1 MNNSPINTRRVKHA
15 FLTAAVCLCSSLPT
29 FTFADIDPPP
39 PLSGIVQTYDLA
51 WSGSIHGNG
60 ASAAGSITLDTGMLT
75 IPGYYLM
82 PISAPYISALSITVT
97 GATPL
102 GINGTFG
109 MTDFSS
115 IQIGTNSPLNPNTQL
130 VGQPGFL
137 YFYLEPSTTVA
148 PIGNW
153 EFLLS
158 TSNGAGAG
166 VDLMSLTNFSP
177 HIDLPAVPE
186 PGVPHASQPDPVFL
200 VTDLG
205 PVFSAL
211 GSSAPTAFALTQSAF
226 HGSRNG
232 LNVFG
237 QRLNRLWAGHA
248 NNIQDGTSNTVVEG
262 QGDGP
267 EVSKSSKSVKNVLPA
282 SVQVTKPER
291 WEVYTSFG
299 YSDLDMEE
307 DLSFEGLRSNTYS
320 TGIGAEY
327 ALTPYLTLG
336 LGTSYTTSDVKGGGD
351 SGNTD
356 VEGFTFVGYASA
368 YWNHFYADLLYGA
381 SFLENDIDRDTGLG
395 STAHAEPNSVVQS
408 INFNTGYNFYAGNFV
423 TGPYAGI
430 DYAYADV
437 DGYTEHGGGTANTQV
452 SGQTNHSLLTRL
464 GWQAS
469 YNIVKPWGRI
479 TPQVNAGW
487 ERENLNSGD
496 DVTVGLTQSPFYR
509 VQGNSIRSAGGSFSS
524 TVASPGRAADY
535 LTAGAAVV
543 IEVGT
548 RFDVVL
554 DYQGQ
559 FFAEDFAA
567 HYAGIKLGY
576 KF

>member
-1 MNNSPINTRRVKHA
+1 MIIQKIKSVL
-15 FLTAAVCLCSSLPT
+15 LTVAVSLGLCLSAS
-29 FTFADIDPPP
+29 AIVPPP
-39 PLSGIVQTYDLA
+39 VVNGPQPTPTGVIQTYDLA
-51 WSGSIHGNG
+51 WSGSSFANT
-60 ASAAGSITLDTGMLT
+60 ATATGSITLDTGLLT
-75 IPGYYLM
+75 AQGAYQG
-82 PISAPYISALSITVT
+82 SFAFNYIYALSVTVT
-97 GATPL
+97 GASS
-102 GINGTFG
+102 GNGTFG
-109 MTDFSS
+109 IADFSHFYLTIS
-115 IQIGTNSPLNPNTQL
+115 APLDPNAQL
-130 VGQPGFL
+130 VGQAGLFDFNLFGAFPG
-137 YFYLEPSTTVA
+137 A
-148 PIGNW
+148 PYGTDIF
-153 EFLLS
+153 ELS
-158 TSNGAGAG
+158 TNGMLAG
-166 VDLMSLTNFSP
+166 DKMMLTNFIP
-177 HIDLPAVPE
+177 HVEPPAV
-186 PGVPHASQPDPVFL
+186 HASEPDPVFF

-205 PVFSAL
+205 AIA
-211 GSSAPTAFALTQSAF
+211 SSLYSSVPTAIGLRESSF
-226 HGSRNG
+226 HSSRTG
-232 LNVFG
+232 INVFG
-237 QRLNRLWAGHA
+237 HRLYSLRNHS
-248 NNIQDGTSNTVVEG
+248 SNTSPTVASNDTPVIEG

-267 EVSKSSKSVKNVLPA
+267 EVNKSSKSAKNVLPS
-282 SVQVTKPER
+282 SVNVAKPQR

-307 DLSFEGLRSNTYS
+307 DLNFEGLRSNTYS

-381 SFLENDIDRDTGLG
+381 TFLENDIDRDTGLG

-408 INFNTGYNFYAGNFV
+408 INFNTGYNFNLGNLV

-430 DYAYADV
+430 DYAYSDI
-437 DGYTEHGGGTANTQV
+437 DGYTEHGGGTANTDV
-452 SGQTNHSLLTRL
+452 LGQTNHSLLTRL

-469 YNIVKPWGRI
+469 YNIAKPWGKI

-487 ERENLNSGD
+487 ERENLNSGE
-496 DVTVGLTQSPFYR
+496 DVSVGLTQSPFYR

-524 TVASPGRAADY
+524 TVASPGRAMDY

-559 FFAEDFAA
+559 FFAEGFTA